1 MKTGKNGV
9 PYSEN
14 TVITEY
20 YDRYRGPD
28 GDEWFTVTTVIDDPV
43 NFQGTFITSTDFK
56 KEPDGSRWHPTPCV
70 VEPPLATRAS
80 Q

>member
-20 YDRYRGPD
+20 YDRHRGPD